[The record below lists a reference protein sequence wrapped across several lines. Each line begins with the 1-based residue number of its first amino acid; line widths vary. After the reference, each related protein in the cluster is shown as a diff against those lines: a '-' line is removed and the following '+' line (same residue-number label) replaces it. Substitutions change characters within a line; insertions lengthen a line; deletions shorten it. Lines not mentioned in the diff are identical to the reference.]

1 MTSNDRVL
9 QNDRLLH
16 FVARGALALV
26 LPLALSAAA
35 WAATV
40 EVKVSDPDGKPVPGA
55 SVSLVP
61 SNRQGTTGAEGVAR
75 FDNVPPGAYDVA
87 VRSSVFGSSRTDVNV
102 TEGAPVSVAVTL
114 SPQIH
119 RSETV
124 TVSPNARDTFE
135 SYQPTTVMGGAD
147 LQQRLGNTL
156 GATLA
161 NEPGVN
167 VRSFGSGNARPVLR
181 GLDNDRVLILENG
194 ARTGDLSSQSADHG
208 VTLDPATSTQIEI
221 VRGPATLLYGSSAIG
236 GVVNVVSDEIV
247 TKPQQ
252 GVHGAFTV
260 QGATADENAGIAG
273 NLGGGNGKVAYRV
286 NGSANRTDDYDTPE
300 GKVPNTQSN
309 SKSGGGSL
317 AFTGDDAYLGASYQ
331 YVDTRY
337 GVPFVEEGG
346 TTLHPRRHRVDL
358 RGERRNLGGF
368 ISGVKFQG
376 GFRDYKHD
384 EIEASGEIA
393 TSFANKVTEGNL
405 YLNHR
410 AFGALTGT
418 FGLRGEHRDY
428 SALGEEALAP
438 PTIQNTFAGFLYEE
452 LTYRH
457 VSLQFGGRLDHTS
470 FDPDGAAIERPD
482 LPRRDF
488 TNFSG
493 SVGVLGHLRDDLT
506 LALNLARAAR
516 NPSLEELY
524 NLGPHVGNFAFE
536 IGDPTLDTEVAYGAD
551 LSLRYRRSRFVGEAT
566 GFINNIDRF
575 IFPFQSGEVD
585 EEEGL
590 PIVSFTSADSKFTGF
605 EAHLDAGL
613 TDSLWLVLGGDAV
626 RGELRGG
633 GGPLPR
639 IPPYR
644 LWAGLR
650 FERKQF
656 HLEGEVKNV
665 GKQTRVYGAETPT
678 DGYTVVNFH
687 GSYEITT
694 GHTVHTVTVR
704 VDNLGDELY
713 RNHLS
718 YIKDLT
724 PEMGRS
730 LRLVYGVRF

>member
-1 MTSNDRVL
+1 MHDFLASAASVVR
-9 QNDRLLH
+9 RLSL
-16 FVARGALALV
+16 ALALGGV
-26 LPLALSAAA
+26 LSTAAL
-35 WAATV
+35 AATV
-40 EVKVSDPDGKPVPGA
+40 EVKVSDPNGKAVSGA
-55 SVSLVP
+55 AVTLIP
-61 SNRQGTTGAEGVAR
+61 SNREGTSGDEGVVR
-75 FDNVPPGAYDVA
+75 FDGVPAGTYDVVA
-87 VRSSVFGSSRTDVNV
+87 RRSGFAPLRTDVTV
-102 TEGAPVSVAVTL
+102 AEGGPVSVAVTL
-114 SPQIH
+114 SREVH
-119 RSETV
+119 FSETV
-124 TVSPNARDTFE
+124 TVSPNARDVFE
-135 SYQPTTVMGGAD
+135 SYQPATVLGGED

-156 GATLA
+156 GATLG

-167 VRSFGSGNARPVLR
+167 VRSFGSGNARPVVR

-208 VTLDPATSTQIEI
+208 VTLDPATATQIEV

-236 GVVNVVSDEIV
+236 GVVNLVSDEIV
-247 TKPQQ
+247 TRPLK
-252 GVHGAFTV
+252 GVHGAFTA

-273 NLGGGNGKVAYRV
+273 NVSGGNEKVAYRV
-286 NGSANRTDDYDTPE
+286 NGSAQRTGEYDTPE
-300 GKVPNTQSN
+300 GKVPNSQSN

-317 AFTGDDAYLGASYQ
+317 AFTGQDGYLGASYQ

-346 TTLHPRRHRVDL
+346 TTLHPRRQRVDL

-368 ISGVKFQG
+368 IDGIKFLG

-393 TSFANKVTEGNL
+393 TSFKNRVTEGNL

-410 AFGALTGT
+410 AFGALKGT

-428 SALGEEALAP
+428 SAVGEEALAP
-438 PTIQNTFAGFLYEE
+438 PTTQNSFSGFIYEE
-452 LTYRH
+452 LRYRH
-457 VSLQFGGRLDHTS
+457 VSLQFGGRIDHSS
-470 FDPDGAAIERPD
+470 FDPEGAVVDRPD
-482 LPRRDF
+482 LPKRDF

-493 SVGVLGHLRDDLT
+493 SVGILGYLRDDLT
-506 LALNLARAAR
+506 LALNVARAAR

-524 NLGPHVGNFAFE
+524 NFGAHVGNFAFE
-536 IGDPTLDTEVAYGAD
+536 IGDPTLPTEVAYGAD
-551 LSLRYRRSRFVGEAT
+551 LSLRYRAPRFTGEGT
-566 GFINNIDRF
+566 VFVNSIDRF
-575 IFPFQSGEVD
+575 IFPFQTGEVD

-590 PIVSFTSADSKFTGF
+590 PVVSFTSADARLTGL
-605 EAHLDAGL
+605 EGHVDAEL
-613 TDSLWLVLGGDAV
+613 TKALWLVLGADAV
-626 RGELRGG
+626 RGELRHG

-650 FERKQF
+650 FEHKQF

-678 DGYTVVNFH
+678 DGYTLVNAH
-687 GSYEITT
+687 ASYQIVS
-694 GHTVHTVTVR
+694 GRAVHTVTLR
-704 VDNLGDELY
+704 ADNVGDELY

-718 YIKDLT
+718 YIKDLA

-730 LRLVYGVRF
+730 FRLVYGVRF